1 MLINGQVSDVIAAD
15 DRGLQFGDG
24 IFETMTWE
32 NGGILHWRHHTKRI
46 EKSLKA
52 LLIEPVKRQLLKQE
66 IAQAVSE
73 SGLNKAVVK
82 CILTRGRGGRG
93 YGAVIDGTPQRVIS
107 VHPFPDLSAHRE
119 GIAIGVSKVQIAHQP
134 MLAGMKHLSRLEYV
148 MAKQDCL
155 QQGYFECV
163 LCDVQQQVVEATTS
177 NVFAIKGRTL
187 VTPAIE
193 QAGVAGVAR
202 EVLIGVANRLNY
214 KVDVV
219 KNLAFSSLGEY
230 DELFL
235 SNAVMGYVPVARCG
249 DIEFSSVQKGQYF
262 YDLWH
267 NHSI

>member
-24 IFETMTWE
+24 IFETMTWVK
-32 NGGILHWRHHTKRI
+32 GGILHWRHHTKRI

-52 LLIEPVKRQLLKQE
+52 LLIEPVDRQLLKRE
-66 IAQAVSE
+66 IEQAVMQ
-73 SGLNKAVVK
+73 SGLDKAVVK
-82 CILTRGRGGRG
+82 CILTSGRGGRG
-93 YGAVIDGTPQRVIS
+93 YGLAIDKTPQRVIS

-119 GIAIGVSKVQIAHQP
+119 GIEMGVSNVQIGHQP
-134 MLAGMKHLSRLEYV
+134 MLAGIKHLSRVEYV
-148 MAKQDCL
+148 LAKQDCIE
-155 QQGYFECV
+155 QGYQDCL
-163 LCDVQQQVVEATTS
+163 LCDAHQNLIEATTS

-187 VTPAIE
+187 VTPTIE

-214 KVDVV
+214 EVEVV
-219 KNLAFSSLGEY
+219 KDFALETLSEY

-235 SNAVMGYVPVARCG
+235 SNAVMGYVPVKRCG
-249 DIEFSSVQKGQYF
+249 TIEFSSIQKGQYF